1 MVYRLTPELLVRAY
15 REGIFPMARS
25 RHGPLEWFSPDPRGV
40 LPLDAFHIPH
50 GLRKSLRRCAYR
62 VTVDHAFEHVIH
74 ACAAPRPYTRDTWIN
89 DQIIET
95 FIQLHANELAHSVEA
110 WTIPL
115 ERGSRSS
122 PELVGGL
129 YGVAL
134 GGAFF
139 GESMFSTATN
149 ASKICLVHL
158 VERLQRR
165 GFTLLDTQFA
175 TPHLIQFGVI
185 ELGRDDYLKR
195 LTKALRMEIAW

>member
-25 RHGPLEWFSPDPRGV
+25 RHGPIEWFSPDPRGV

-50 GLRKSLRRCAYR
+50 GLRRSLRRCDYR

-89 DQIIET
+89 DQIIEA
-95 FIQLHANELAHSVEA
+95 FIQLHASELAHSVEA

-139 GESMFSTATN
+139 GESMFSTATD

-185 ELGRDDYLKR
+185 ELARDDYLKR
-195 LTKALRMEIAW
+195 LTKALRMEISW